1 MNKRKAATL
10 KFVATLG
17 VVAGLVMAPVRAQD
31 RAQENYDNGP
41 APSAEAMAVDL
52 VLIRPASLVAT
63 FVGTVFFVVAL
74 PFSIMG
80 GNTDDAATN
89 LVLKPAKTTF
99 VRPLGEFD

>member
-1 MNKRKAATL
+1 MNKRSSATIR
-10 KFVATLG
+10 FVATLG
-17 VVAGLVMAPVRAQD
+17 IVAGLIIAPVRAE
-31 RAQENYDNGP
+31 ENYDNGP

-63 FVGTVFFVVAL
+63 AVGTVFFVVAL
-74 PFSIMG
+74 PFSILG
-80 GNTDDAATN
+80 GNTDDAARN

>member
-1 MNKRKAATL
+1 MNKRSAATL
-10 KFVATLG
+10 RFAVTLG
-17 VVAGLVMAPVRAQD
+17 VVAGLVMAPVRAE
-31 RAQENYDNGP
+31 ENYDNGP

-63 FVGTVFFVVAL
+63 AVGTVFFVVAL

-80 GNTDDAATN
+80 GNTDDAARN